1 MRRLPFLSFVNQAVP
16 SDLLSVNSGS
26 SPWFKPIR
34 VGIEGPNMSKSSIP
48 TLLRL
53 PLAMASARLT
63 GQAFEV
69 ALSFLQGGTNLRP
82 CSSQLLPSRS
92 RRRQSFL
99 HLGWGVSVGV
109 RHVWVSPVVL
119 YACGANPMNREELL
133 SSRRTLVTIIRRCSP
148 EDFHVEGRGTREIFV
163 SI

>member
-16 SDLLSVNSGS
+16 SDLLFVNSAS

-34 VGIEGPNMSKSSIP
+34 VGIEGPNISKSSIP
-48 TLLRL
+48 TFLRL

-63 GQAFEV
+63 GQVFE
-69 ALSFLQGGTNLRP
+69 ATLPFLQGGTNLRS
-82 CSSQLLPSRS
+82 CSSQLLPSRW

-99 HLGWGVSVGV
+99 HLGWGVSVGA
-109 RHVWVSPVVL
+109 RHVWVSPAVL
-119 YACGANPMNREELL
+119 YAYGANPMGREELL
-133 SSRRTLVTIIRRCSP
+133 SLYCTLTIITRRCSP
-148 EDFHVEGRGTREIFV
+148 GGFHVGGRGRREIPV

>member
-1 MRRLPFLSFVNQAVP
+1 MRRLPFFSFVNQTVRSNLP
-16 SDLLSVNSGS
+16 FVNSGS

-34 VGIEGPNMSKSSIP
+34 VGIEGPNISKSSIP
-48 TLLRL
+48 TFLRL

-63 GQAFEV
+63 GQAFEA
-69 ALSFLQGGTNLRP
+69 ALSYSQGGTNLRS

-99 HLGWGVSVGV
+99 HLGWGVSVGA
-109 RHVWVSPVVL
+109 RHVWVSLVVL
-119 YACGANPMNREELL
+119 YACGANPMGREELL
-133 SSRRTLVTIIRRCSP
+133 SLYRTLTITTRRCSP
-148 EDFHVEGRGTREIFV
+148 GDFHVGGRGRREIPV